1 MRSSS
6 TSRTCV
12 HALCGFVSGL
22 YSMYVFHEHVLGRVV
37 TSRVRKRKRKRKLEL
52 ELELE
57 LEQSRAQAEKAHSPG
72 GWACITLHYIHTL
85 LSYLGMYVVRAI
97 KQIHTL

>member
-1 MRSSS
+1 M
-6 TSRTCV
+6 

-37 TSRVRKRKRKRKLEL
+37 TSRVRKRKRK
-52 ELELE
+52 LELE
-57 LEQSRAQAEKAHSPG
+57 LEQSKAGLKQKRRILPG

>member
-1 MRSSS
+1 M
-6 TSRTCV
+6 

-37 TSRVRKRKRKRKLEL
+37 TSRVRKL